1 MEQDRDL
8 RTPLVISHACNQPAE
23 QARLRALD
31 SYDILDT
38 PREQDFDDIAD
49 LASEICGAPIAVV
62 NFIGDGRQFFKAE
75 VGLGV
80 RETPLET
87 SFCRQAI
94 LEADFLY
101 VPDATKDPRFAGNP
115 LVTSA
120 PGLRFYAGALLKTG
134 NGQPIGTVCVLDTQ
148 PRALSERQQAS
159 LKRLARQTMT
169 QLELRRVAR
178 THEAERELQNRIL
191 ESASDYA
198 IIATDR
204 SGRVTRWNAGAE
216 RILGWREE
224 EMLGALAHRFFTPED
239 LAGSRPEIE
248 MRLALENGSA
258 PDERWHLRKSGER
271 FWAQGEMMPLK
282 AANGEIQGFLKILRD
297 RTQQRL
303 AAAERNESELRF
315 RSLVEVS
322 PQVVWFGDAAGT
334 ITYCNAYW
342 YDYTGLPR
350 GETSEASWMSVIHP
364 EHRERVRE
372 AWLSAARSESHYEVE
387 FPLRRVDGEY
397 RWFLS
402 RGQAVRDGDGQLL
415 SWIGISLDIHE
426 RKQAEERFQALTE
439 LSPAII
445 WFGNPDGGLSYLN
458 DRWYEYTGQ
467 TPEQALPLGWAEVIH
482 PDDLPGLLEVWE
494 NARTRGV
501 LYDTE
506 ARLRRHDGIYR
517 WFLIRAEPL
526 RDEAGKVI
534 GWLGS
539 DSDIHDRRQT
549 EEDLRKTQDLL
560 RLAAEATGIGIFD
573 YNLVTGELGWDARVR
588 AVFGLSPD
596 ARVSYATFLAGLH
609 PEDRVRADEAVQAA
623 LDPAGPGHFDIEYRT
638 LGLEDGI
645 ERWIAAKGQA
655 IIENGRTVRF
665 VGTVRDITARRR
677 AEQELRETEE
687 RYRLASR
694 ATNDAIWDWD
704 LASDHIRW
712 NEAVQTLFG
721 YAPDEVGPSG
731 SWWKSHI
738 HPDDRERVKTSI
750 YAVINGESEHWS
762 DEYRFLR
769 ADGSYADILD
779 RGYVLRDERGRGV
792 RMIGAM
798 LDITARKRAEEHQRL
813 LTGELQHRVKNT
825 LALVQAIA
833 SQTLRGA
840 TDVDEM
846 REAFASR
853 LISLGRA
860 HDILTQASWTAA
872 PIGEVVEGA
881 LSVHRNVGPARIR
894 VSGPN
899 VLLAAKPALSLAL
912 ALHELATNA
921 AKYGSLSNEDGIV
934 DLRWHVVHA
943 ADEARFSLTWS
954 EQGGPPILVL
964 PQRKG
969 FGSRLIERSFAAEV
983 GGEVKL
989 TYAPTGLVCRLEA
1002 PLASMQE
1009 QRKEDAA

>member
-1 MEQDRDL
+1 MPQDFDDDAAAATGRACDL
-8 RTPLVISHACNQPAE
+8 SSET
-23 QARLRALD
+23 ARLRALD
-31 SYDILDT
+31 RYQILDT
-38 PREQDFDDIAD
+38 PREEAFDGIAL
-49 LASEICGAPIAVV
+49 LAAEICGTPVAVV
-62 NFIGDGRQFFKAE
+62 NLIGDGRQFFKAE
-75 VGLGV
+75 VGLGL
-80 RETPLET
+80 RETPLG
-87 SFCRQAI
+87 SAFCRQA
-94 LEADFLY
+94 LLQQDFLH
-101 VPDATKDPRFAGNP
+101 VPDATQDPRVSGNP
-115 LVTSA
+115 LVTGS
-120 PGLRFYAGALLKTG
+120 PRLRFYAGALLKTPDG
-134 NGQPIGTVCVLDTQ
+134 LAIGTLCVLDTT
-148 PRALSERQQAS
+148 PRRLSERQQAS
-159 LKRLARQTMT
+159 LRHLARQTMA
-169 QLELRRVAR
+169 QLELRRTVR
-178 THEAERELQNRIL
+178 EQRAERELQDRIL
-191 ESASDYA
+191 DSATDYA
-198 IIATDR
+198 IVATDR
-204 SGRVTRWNAGAE
+204 HGRISRWNEGAA
-216 RILGWREE
+216 RIMGWTEA
-224 EMLGALAHRFFTPED
+224 EMLGRPVHTFFTPED
-239 LAGSRPEIE
+239 RAGYRPETE
-248 MRLALENGSA
+248 MGLALAHGSA

-282 AANGEIQGFLKILRD
+282 AEDGTVLGFLKILRD
-297 RTQQRL
+297 RTRQRDE
-303 AAAERNESELRF
+303 AAERDAGALRF

-322 PQVVWFGDAAGT
+322 PQVVWFGNAAGA

-342 YDYTGLPR
+342 YDYTGLAAD
-350 GETSEASWMSVIHP
+350 ETSEASWMGVIHP
-364 EHRERVRE
+364 DHRERVRA
-372 AWLSAARSESHYEVE
+372 AWLAATRSEAHYEVE
-387 FPLRRVDGEY
+387 FPLRRADGEY

-402 RGQAVRDGDGQLL
+402 RGQPVRDGDGRLL

-426 RKQAEERFQALTE
+426 RKQAEGRFQVLTE

-467 TPEQALPLGWAEVIH
+467 TPEQALPLGWVEVIH
-482 PDDLPGLLEVWE
+482 PDDVAGLLEVWE
-494 NARTRGV
+494 TARTRGV

-506 ARLRRHDGIYR
+506 ARLRRHDGTYR

-526 RDEAGKVI
+526 RDEAGKVV

-560 RLAAEATGIGIFD
+560 RLAAEATSIGIFD
-573 YNLVTGELGWDARVR
+573 YNLVTGELAWDTRVR
-588 AVFGLSPD
+588 ALFGLSP
-596 ARVSYATFLAGLH
+596 AAPVSYATFLAGLH
-609 PEDRVRADEAVQAA
+609 PEDRAGADAAVQGA
-623 LDPAGPGHFDIEYRT
+623 LDPAGSGHFDIEYRT

-645 ERWIAAKGQA
+645 ERWVAAQGQA
-655 IIENGRTVRF
+655 IVEQGRTVRF
-665 VGTVRDITARRR
+665 VGTVRDITARRQS
-677 AEQELRETEE
+677 EQELREAEE
-687 RYRLASR
+687 RYRLAAR

-704 LASDHIRW
+704 LDSDHIRW

-721 YAPDEVGPSG
+721 YTADEVGPSG

-750 YAVINGESEHWS
+750 YAVIAGVTEHWS

-769 ADGSYADILD
+769 ADGRYADILD
-779 RGYVLRDERGRGV
+779 RGFVLRDERGRAT

-813 LTGELQHRVKNT
+813 LTSELQHRVKNT

-840 TDVDEM
+840 TDIDEM
-846 REAFASR
+846 REAFAAR

-881 LSVHRNVGPARIR
+881 LSVHRNAGPARIR
-894 VSGPN
+894 ISGPN
-899 VLLAAKPALSLAL
+899 VLMAAKPALSLAL

-921 AKYGSLSNEDGIV
+921 AKYGALSNETGIV
-934 DLRWHVVHA
+934 DLRWHVVLA
-943 ADEARFSLTWS
+943 GDESRFSLIWS
-954 EQGGPPILVL
+954 EQGGPPILAA

-1002 PLASMQE
+1002 SLASMQE
-1009 QRKEDAA
+1009 QRSEAAA